1 MKDPFGRP
9 LIRTGAFYQDP
20 EMALDWI
27 EAAFGLTRIV
37 EVRDAVGQL
46 VHAEMQ
52 YGDCSIVIDG
62 EWADFVSSPNSL
74 EGKNTQI
81 IYVQLDRGLDEHCEN
96 ARVQGAEIISEPEDQ
111 YYGDRLYRAKD
122 FEGHIWTFSQTIKRV
137 DRNEAERLGNVKI
150 AGWHE

>member
-9 LIRTGAFYQDP
+9 GIRTGAFYRDP

-27 EAAFGLTRIV
+27 ETAFGLSRLI
-37 EVRDAVGQL
+37 EVRDVEGQL

-52 YGDCSIVIDG
+52 HGDCSIVIDD

-81 IYVQLDRGLDEHCEN
+81 IYVQLDNGLDEHCEK
-96 ARVQGAEIISEPEDQ
+96 ARANGAEIVSEPEDQ

-122 FEGHIWTFSQTIKRV
+122 FEGHIWTFSQTVKRV
-137 DRNEAERLGNVKI
+137 DRHEAERLGNVII